1 MKKER
6 KNERLLESI
15 EYIDADIIDAVMAKI
30 EPKRVQQSNQFAR
43 KNRWLKT
50 AVALAAC
57 AVLLALAIPMAIGL
71 IGDGEITSTSVI
83 EHTAAIPAAD
93 NTTEEVETAPVYDGS
108 RGLIYEVNEDGK
120 TASLVSFHLCEDEV
134 MVVASHYNGLPVTVM
149 KNQPFYD
156 LTYIPVDHPYQ
167 NKTVKRIVI
176 SDTVT
181 KIQWGVLEE
190 MPNLESIYFGASVQ
204 KVTLA
209 FDGSFNFKLSS
220 IEVSP
225 ENKTFTAKNN
235 CLIEIET
242 KTLVK
247 GCLTSVIPDDGSV
260 EIIGRD
266 AFSLFPIETM
276 VIPEGIKE
284 IGYAAFDGC
293 CNLKSIV
300 LPRSLEV
307 MSTGAFSHCDG
318 LEYFD
323 LNGFT
328 YLPELAFR
336 HADNLAEIKGTENLT
351 SIGSYAL
358 TSCRMLKSIDLGVC
372 LERIDEK
379 AFAYEGN
386 TSIVL
391 NYAGTKAQWDAIEK
405 HEDWNLRSFSL
416 TVRCADQ

>member
-15 EYIDADIIDAVMAKI
+15 EYIDADIVDAVMAKI

-57 AVLLALAIPMAIGL
+57 AVLLALALPMAINL
-71 IGDGEITSTSVI
+71 LGDSEITSTSIV
-83 EHTAAIPAAD
+83 EHTAATPAAD

-108 RGLIYEVNEDGK
+108 RGLQYEVNEDGK

-134 MVVASHYNGLPVTVM
+134 MVVASHYNGRPVTVM

-156 LTYIPVDHPYQ
+156 LNYVPVDHPYQ

-181 KIQWGVLEE
+181 KIQWGVLEK

-204 KVTLA
+204 KLTHA
-209 FDGSFNFKLSS
+209 FDGTFNFKLSS

-242 KTLVK
+242 KTLVM
-247 GCLTSVIPDDGSV
+247 GCLTSIIPNDGSV
-260 EIIGRD
+260 EIIGEG
-266 AFSLFPIETM
+266 AFKLFPIESM

-284 IGYAAFDGC
+284 IGYTAFDGC

-307 MSTGAFSHCDG
+307 MSTGAFAHCD
-318 LEYFD
+318 
-323 LNGFT
+323 GFT
-328 YLPELAFR
+328 YLPERAFR

-358 TSCRMLKSIDLGVC
+358 TSCRMLNSIDLGTC
-372 LERIDEK
+372 LEIIGQN

>member
-1 MKKER
+1 MRTNNDER
-6 KNERLLESI
+6 KIFEASAHLDDGVIAEVLKKYGEKS
-15 EYIDADIIDAVMAKI
+15 KI
-30 EPKRVQQSNQFAR
+30 TRPVKAN
-43 KNRWLKT
+43 KWLKT

-57 AVLLALAIPMAIGL
+57 AALVALAIPMAINL
-71 IGDGEITSTSVI
+71 LGDGEITSTSII
-83 EHTAAIPAAD
+83 EHTRPTPAAD
-93 NTTEEVETAPVYDGS
+93 LTTEEVETAPVYDGS
-108 RGLIYEVNEDGK
+108 RGLQYEVNEDGK

-149 KNQPFYD
+149 KNQPFRN
-156 LTYIPVDHPYQ
+156 LTYVPVNHGYD
-167 NKTVKRIVI
+167 NKKVKRIVI
-176 SDTVT
+176 SDTVEV
-181 KIQWGVLEE
+181 IQWGVLEE
-190 MPNLESIYFGASVQ
+190 MPNLESIYFGASV
-204 KVTLA
+204 KRVTLA
-209 FDGSFNFKLSS
+209 FDGNFNFKLSS

-284 IGYAAFDGC
+284 IGYGAFDGC

-307 MSTGAFSHCDG
+307 MSTGAFQHCDG

-328 YLPELAFR
+328 YLPDHAFT
-336 HADNLAEIKGTENLT
+336 HADNLAEIKGAENLT

-358 TSCRMLKSIDLGVC
+358 SSCRMLKSIDLGTC
-372 LERIDEK
+372 LEKIGQN

-405 HEDWNLRSFSL
+405 HEDWNLRSFYL
-416 TVRCADQ
+416 TVRCEDQ

>member
-1 MKKER
+1 MRRNDER
-6 KNERLLESI
+6 KIFEASGYLDDGVVSDVLKKYGEKS
-15 EYIDADIIDAVMAKI
+15 KI
-30 EPKRVQQSNQFAR
+30 TRPVKAN
-43 KNRWLKT
+43 KWLKT

-57 AVLLALAIPMAIGL
+57 AALLALAIPMAIGL

-93 NTTEEVETAPVYDGS
+93 NTTAEVEAAPVYDGS
-108 RGLIYEVNEDGK
+108 RGLLYEVNEDGK

-149 KNQPFYD
+149 RNRPYYD
-156 LTYIPVDHPYQ
+156 LTYVPVDHPYQ

-176 SDTVT
+176 SDTVEE
-181 KIQWGVLEE
+181 IWHSVLEE
-190 MPNLESIYFGASVQ
+190 MPNLESIYIGASVR
-204 KVTLA
+204 KISLS
-209 FDGSFNFKLSS
+209 FDSSFNFKLSS
-220 IEVSP
+220 YEVSP

-260 EIIGRD
+260 EIIGHD
-266 AFSLFPIETM
+266 AFSLFPIESM

-284 IGYAAFDGC
+284 IGYGAFHAC

-300 LPRSLEV
+300 LPSSLEV
-307 MSTGAFSHCDG
+307 MSSRAFQHCDG

-328 YLPELAFR
+328 YLPDSAFT

-351 SIGSYAL
+351 SIGSNAL
-358 TSCRMLKSIDLGVC
+358 SSCRMLKSIDLGVC

-379 AFAYEGN
+379 AFAYEGD

>member
-1 MKKER
+1 MRTNDER
-6 KNERLLESI
+6 KIFEASGYLDDGVVSDVLKKYGEKS
-15 EYIDADIIDAVMAKI
+15 KI
-30 EPKRVQQSNQFAR
+30 TRPPKAN
-43 KNRWLKT
+43 KWLKT

-57 AVLLALAIPMAIGL
+57 AVLLALAIPMALGL
-71 IGDGEITSTSVI
+71 IGDGEITSTSII

-149 KNQPFYD
+149 KNQPYYD
-156 LTYIPVDHPYQ
+156 LTYVPVDHGYD
-167 NKTVKRIVI
+167 NKRVKRIVI
-176 SDTVT
+176 SDTVEE
-181 KIQWGVLEE
+181 IRHSVLEE
-190 MPNLESIYFGASVQ
+190 MPNLESIYIGASVR
-204 KVTLA
+204 KIFLS
-209 FDGSFNFKLSS
+209 FDSRFNFKLSS

-284 IGYAAFDGC
+284 IGYTAFDGC

-307 MSTGAFSHCDG
+307 MSTGAFQHCDG

-328 YLPELAFR
+328 YLPERAFR

-358 TSCRMLKSIDLGVC
+358 TSCRMLNSIDLGTG
-372 LERIDEK
+372 LEKIGQN

>member
-1 MKKER
+1 MRTNDER
-6 KNERLLESI
+6 KIFEASGYLDDGVVSDVLKKYAEKS
-15 EYIDADIIDAVMAKI
+15 KI
-30 EPKRVQQSNQFAR
+30 TSPVKAN
-43 KNRWLKT
+43 KWLKT

-57 AVLLALAIPMAIGL
+57 ATLVALAIPMAIGL
-71 IGDGEITSTSVI
+71 LGDGEITSTSII
-83 EHTAAIPAAD
+83 EHTAAIPAD
-93 NTTEEVETAPVYDGS
+93 NTTAELETAPVYDGS

-149 KNQPFYD
+149 KNQPFYN
-156 LTYIPVDHPYQ
+156 LNYVPVDHQYQ

-176 SDTVT
+176 SDTVE

-190 MPNLESIYFGASVQ
+190 MPNLESIYIGASV
-204 KVTLA
+204 KKLTLV
-209 FDGSFNFKLSS
+209 FDGGFNFKLSS
-220 IEVSP
+220 FEVSP

-242 KTLVK
+242 KTLIK

-260 EIIGRD
+260 EIIGMN
-266 AFSLFPIETM
+266 AFSLFPIESM

-284 IGYAAFDGC
+284 IGYGAFHAC
-293 CNLKSIV
+293 IKLKSIT
-300 LPRSLEV
+300 LPSSLEV
-307 MSTGAFSHCDG
+307 MSSGAFEYCDG
-318 LEYFD
+318 LEYVD

-328 YLPELAFR
+328 YLPDHAFT
-336 HADNLAEIKGTENLT
+336 HADNLAEIKGAENLT

-358 TSCRMLKSIDLGVC
+358 TSCRMLNSIDLGAC
-372 LERIDEK
+372 LEKIGQN
-379 AFAYEGN
+379 AFAGEGN